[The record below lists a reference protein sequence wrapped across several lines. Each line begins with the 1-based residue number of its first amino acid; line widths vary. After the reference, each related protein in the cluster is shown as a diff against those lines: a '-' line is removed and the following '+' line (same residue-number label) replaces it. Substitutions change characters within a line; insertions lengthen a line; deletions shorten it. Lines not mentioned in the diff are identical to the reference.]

1 MDNHQKSVNA
11 QLRKFF
17 NKSISPNHSFI
28 DGDEEVVNQLN
39 RVLTKTQSYIA
50 GGFIVKSLT
59 NYYSFRHV
67 KQDIDIYV
75 NQKNVAELLRF
86 FVENGLFYVSSNN
99 VAPVY
104 DQSFFRKNHISTRFF
119 LSSFDNYKYNYT
131 IDVMVIPDEFDI
143 KSVITNFDLTFCEV
157 WWDGKEVGG
166 TNIDDTINKT
176 GILRK
181 DYEKALI
188 EDGNMF
194 ILNRISKY
202 NKRGFTIKYSNNA
215 KVSKNQSINYGKKLK
230 SIEKPEEWVIRN
242 MYIAMQQLFNYNVF
256 RVNTEDII
264 NILYDNSLWYIDN
277 VLNEYTMDEI
287 VRLADKNN
295 IFDKCVT
302 NFNNQFRAEDY
313 AAEIGE
319 KLVLTDLQKFQLSL
333 IYGYSSDLWWVTLNN
348 EELPSKSINWRKHV
362 AKFIG
367 ISEIELTEIY
377 DFTEADF
384 SLKAPIVFKKE
395 HNFNRNYVEKIK
407 MKKFYKIEPASLNLF
422 SRDAEE
428 NEKIDETC
436 IKISDDEFIT
446 IDIHPE
452 IQEQLTKLTREKNR
466 LASQYS
472 VEDKEFK
479 RIHNIERLSM
489 YDDLY
494 EPPEPTP
501 SMKKLT
507 GQISKITKE
516 IMKFKQNNKEK
527 LNEIRK
533 MENELKNPLISKY
546 LEDSKNFVMVIPGD
560 PEAYLDDEILCYDL
574 EILNEKAK
582 NFGEWM
588 IECIGDKKH
597 LIDLIA
603 ERGEYNNFEITKTP
617 ENIVQIKDSN
627 TDEIKYQFEL
637 DYDSVWGEIQ
647 YKFENP
653 DVDLG
658 EKRSYSI
665 IGVGDSDWSRLEM
678 ENDSFLIEKRQ
689 LRPFDKGFDRKMAF
703 DKVNPVFYCAIP
715 VEGGSNNFIPVSQLR
730 TLIHLIE
737 NENLRMCYL
746 TPANDE
752 NGVQKSIQHTSN
764 YANAFNVNPD
774 YVSANHC
781 QFGSQIMLYDIE
793 ICNSKEFNCHT
804 PDCVKSM
811 NSFISKDLL
820 SKLENSPNS
829 TKLKISNVSVND
841 SETTFDTVVLIGYSQ
856 LILFDSENNEII
868 QYDTDNNLSLD
879 CCSEP
884 GKINLSLENTTIK
897 ASVESSDDLLNLC
910 VLNENNLDN
919 NLLIQ
924 TDDMSLVFTKDSM
937 EIIYD
942 NGNENSIEYDN
953 INVYKNENGDVVIS
967 AKTTGLFTSTI
978 KIVIKPTDLSENEF
992 ALILCKVYRIFLPL
1006 EIIIKD
1012 DKKIVLDPVSKTL
1025 RLYPD
1030 FLSNRVSDIERE
1042 YSFQDLQGN
1051 NPIVSFEKETGLF
1064 FENIRSTFEFDDE
1077 DDEIISSHDI
1087 NAIKYM
1093 IQIYS

>member
-1 MDNHQKSVNA
+1 MDNHQESVNA
-11 QLRKFF
+11 QLKKFF
-17 NKSISPNHSFI
+17 NKSISSNHSFI
-28 DGDEEVVNQLN
+28 HDNEEVVNQLN
-39 RVLTKTQSYIA
+39 TVLMKTQSYIA

-59 NYYSFRHV
+59 GYYSFGYN
-67 KQDIDIYV
+67 KEDIDIYV

-86 FVENGLFYVSSNN
+86 FIENGLFCISSNN

-119 LSSFDNYKYNYT
+119 LQSFGGNPYYS

-194 ILNRISKY
+194 ILNRIKKY

-230 SIEKPEEWVIRN
+230 SVEKPEEWVIRN

-256 RVNTEDII
+256 RVDTEDII
-264 NILYDNSLWYIDN
+264 NILYDNSLWYVDN

-295 IFDKCVT
+295 IFDNCVT
-302 NFNNQFRAEDY
+302 NFNNQFRVEDY
-313 AAEIGE
+313 TAEIGE

-333 IYGYSSDLWWVTLNN
+333 IYSQGGLTWVTIPT
-348 EELPSKSINWRKHV
+348 EDLPKKSVENWRKHV
-362 AKFIG
+362 ANFVG
-367 ISEIELTEIY
+367 LSETQLFEIY
-377 DFTEADF
+377 DFTDADF
-384 SLKAPIVFKKE
+384 HLRLPVVLKEE
-395 HNFNRNYVEKIK
+395 HSFNKHYVEKIK
-407 MKKFYKIEPASLNLF
+407 MKEFYKIEPESLNLF

-466 LASQYS
+466 LASQYA

-479 RIHNIERLSM
+479 RFHDIERLSM

-507 GQISKITKE
+507 GKISKITKD
-516 IMKFKQNNKEK
+516 IMKFKQDNQKE

-546 LEDSKNFVMVIPGD
+546 LEDSKKFVMVIPGD

-603 ERGEYNNFEITKTP
+603 EKGDYSDFEITKTP

-627 TDEIKYQFEL
+627 TDEIKYEFEL
-637 DYDSVWGEIQ
+637 YYDLNWGEIQ

-653 DVDLG
+653 EVDLG
-658 EKRSYSI
+658 GKRSYSI
-665 IGVGDSDWSRLEM
+665 TGVDDSGWTRLDL

-689 LRPFDKGFDRKMAF
+689 LRPFDKGFDRQMVV
-703 DKVNPVFYCAIP
+703 DKVNPVFYCSIP

-746 TPANDE
+746 TPSNDE

-764 YANAFNVNPD
+764 YANAFNVNPN

-829 TKLKISNVSVND
+829 TKLKISNVSIND

-884 GKINLSLENTTIK
+884 GKIILSLENTTIK

-924 TDDMSLVFTKDSM
+924 TDDMSLVFTSESM

-942 NGNENSIEYDN
+942 NGNQNTIKYDN
-953 INVYKNENGDVVIS
+953 IDVYKNENGDVVIS

-978 KIVIKPTDLSENEF
+978 KLNIKSSELSENEF
-992 ALILCKVYRIFLPL
+992 VLILCKVYRIFLPL

-1012 DKKIVLDPVSKTL
+1012 DRKIVLDPVSKTL
-1025 RLYPD
+1025 RLYSD
-1030 FLSNRVSDIERE
+1030 FLSNDVSDVEQVH
-1042 YSFQDLQGN
+1042 SFQDLQGIN
-1051 NPIVSFEKETGLF
+1051 RIVSFDKETGIF
-1064 FENIRSTFEFDDE
+1064 FENIDTTFEFNEE
-1077 DDEIISSHDI
+1077 DYEISSHDI
-1087 NAIKYM
+1087 NTIKYM